1 MTNREWLE
9 SLPDDSF
16 VEMIKD
22 CCSICVENN
31 HASCTDCY
39 KGITTWLRSEHEEP
53 RELTKTQ
60 IREVLM
66 KKFLGMRVIGPEEI
80 ERTIDDLFSY

>member
-16 VEMIKD
+16 VEMIKER
-22 CCSICVENN
+22 CSICAENN

-53 RELTKTQ
+53 RELTKAQ
-60 IREVLM
+60 IREAFM
-66 KKFLGMRVIGPEEI
+66 KKFIGRRAVGIEEI
-80 ERTIDDLFSY
+80 ERTIDDLFKD